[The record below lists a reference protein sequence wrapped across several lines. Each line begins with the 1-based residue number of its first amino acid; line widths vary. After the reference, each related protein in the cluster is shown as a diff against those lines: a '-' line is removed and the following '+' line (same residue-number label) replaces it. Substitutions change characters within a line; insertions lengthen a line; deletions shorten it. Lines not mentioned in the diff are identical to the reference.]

1 MLPLEGDEEIKL
13 EPKETIAER
22 VKVNPKKYEGT
33 GLKTFTLNKLLIRL
47 LILLAEIKAE
57 NNLYKLKNEIRQI
70 LYLLSQDNEISKKVC
85 NKFKSL

>member
-70 LYLLSQDNEISKKVC
+70 LYLLSQDNEITKKVC

>member
-47 LILLAEIKAE
+47 LILLAEIKAG

-70 LYLLSQDNEISKKVC
+70 LYLLS
-85 NKFKSL
+85 

>member
-33 GLKTFTLNKLLIRL
+33 GLKTFTLNKLLIR
-47 LILLAEIKAE
+47 
-57 NNLYKLKNEIRQI
+57 
-70 LYLLSQDNEISKKVC
+70 
-85 NKFKSL
+85 F